1 MKTIDEI
8 INNEN
13 YKKLNNALIER
24 VIEIAE
30 KIKEECIKLDL
41 DDYDSFKLGDCTF
54 KIGKVKC
61 NSGYYQYNLYMY
73 TERGLVAIDEKSSY
87 YYMNDYNCWIKA
99 SNNSEK
105 LQFLQHAK
113 AIFADID
120 AEKEERCKSIE
131 TALKETQSY

>member
-30 KIKEECIKLDL
+30 KIKNECFKLDL
-41 DDYDSFKLGDCTF
+41 DDCDSFRLGGCTF
-54 KIGKVKC
+54 QVRKVES
-61 NSGYYQYNLYMY
+61 NSGYYQYNLYMD
-73 TERGLVAIDEKSSY
+73 TERDYVAIDEKSSY
-87 YYMNDYNCWIKA
+87 YYMNDFNCWIKA

-105 LQFLQHAK
+105 LYFLQHAK

-120 AEKEERCKSIE
+120 AEKKDRCKSIE
-131 TALKETQSY
+131 TALKDTENL